1 MPGYTRRV
9 AVPDSLRELLAT
21 GPLAHLVT
29 LDADGS
35 PRVTLQWAGFD
46 GDEIVMA
53 TFFQLDQPKLR
64 NIRRDPRVTLSFE
77 ARERTG
83 ELLQPYAVLRG
94 RARITDGGALA
105 VMDRLAEFYL
115 GPGAVYPMRD
125 APDGVV
131 IRVTVET
138 VSGIGPWA
146 EPRAR

>member
-1 MPGYTRRV
+1 MAAIPE
-9 AVPDSLRELLAT
+9 SLRELLAT

-29 LDADGS
+29 LDPDGT

-53 TFFQLDQPKLR
+53 TFFHLDQAKLR
-64 NIRRDPRVTLSFE
+64 NILRDPRVTLSFE

-83 ELLQPYAVLRG
+83 ELLHPYAVVRG
-94 RARITDGGALA
+94 RASISEGGALA

-115 GPGAVYPMRD
+115 GPGSVYPMRD
-125 APDGVV
+125 APEGVV
-131 IRVTVET
+131 IHVE
-138 VSGIGPWA
+138 VEKVYGIGPWA

>member
-1 MPGYTRRV
+1 MA
-9 AVPDSLRELLAT
+9 AVPDELRDLLAT

-29 LDADGS
+29 LDPDGT

-53 TFFQLDQPKLR
+53 TFFQLDQPKLG

-77 ARERTG
+77 ARERI
-83 ELLQPYAVLRG
+83 ELLHPYAVVRG
-94 RARITDGGALA
+94 RARITEGGALA
-105 VMDRLAEFYL
+105 VMDRLAESYL

-125 APDGVV
+125 VPEGVV
-131 IRVTVET
+131 IRVTVEK
-138 VSGIGPWA
+138 VYGIGPWA